1 MPKNMANYLTIG
13 RVLMIPVFLVLMYV
27 DFPGSRYWALAVYIV
42 ACLTDFADGLEN
54 FAVAL
59 AYGWMWLLIMVVVVV
74 VVVRVLRK
82 RRRKAKKADDKPE
95 KP

>member
-42 ACLTDFADGLEN
+42 ACLPTAISPGTIIRSPISAN
-54 FAVAL
+54 SWIRWRISV
-59 AYGWMWLLIMVVVVV
+59 W
-74 VVVRVLRK
+74 
-82 RRRKAKKADDKPE
+82 
-95 KP
+95 